1 MMRPLVLAASTLFL
15 AMVGVVYASSPAGL
29 YVLVEEV
36 RLEPQGREPTSIS
49 IRGVFMNEPSSD
61 DTTSFGSYGPVR
73 GWVKFELPNNKEK
86 QALARL
92 EWMDFTNAKNKVVA
106 FGSAYTPILSPAIGH
121 VVKAE
126 LKNVNPI
133 RYPVDHGMY
142 LIRDKSD
149 PAKALYTFRD
159 KNPAAK

>member
-1 MMRPLVLAASTLFL
+1 M
-15 AMVGVVYASSPAGL
+15 
-29 YVLVEEV
+29 
-36 RLEPQGREPTSIS
+36 
-49 IRGVFMNEPSSD
+49 
-61 DTTSFGSYGPVR
+61 
-73 GWVKFELPNNKEK
+73 K